1 MVCLELLADEIR
13 GDLRSLKAS
22 GWQLLR
28 SKGFRDVQIEFN
40 LMHCINS
47 YSKLR

>member
-1 MVCLELLADEIR
+1 MGCVELLAEIR

-40 LMHCINS
+40 IMHCINL
-47 YSKLR
+47 YWKLR